1 METEFKFRLDDT
13 SVFDM
18 IVENAEIKAVGID
31 EVETIEMKATYYD
44 TVDYDLRN
52 KGIAFRTRMED
63 DRCTATVKWDVNV
76 SKGLHKREEFNLVVS
91 DERFADNP
99 KIDFFVSSDAY
110 DVLKDAA
117 GDKELLKIIE
127 MEFVRRQFKVD
138 TGKSIS
144 CISVDEGTIHH
155 HDGHEI
161 PICELEIEWYYGD
174 EDDFM
179 WLANMIRE
187 KYALEAEDMSKLQR
201 AFA

>member
-110 DVLKDAA
+110 DVLKDEMKAIHLETA
-117 GDKELLKIIE
+117 RLLIRNYI
-127 MEFVRRQFKVD
+127 D
-138 TGKSIS
+138 S
-144 CISVDEGTIHH
+144 
-155 HDGHEI
+155 
-161 PICELEIEWYYGD
+161 D
-174 EDDFM
+174 EDGYFCLD
-179 WLANMIRE
+179 I
-187 KYALEAEDMSKLQR
+187 
-201 AFA
+201 